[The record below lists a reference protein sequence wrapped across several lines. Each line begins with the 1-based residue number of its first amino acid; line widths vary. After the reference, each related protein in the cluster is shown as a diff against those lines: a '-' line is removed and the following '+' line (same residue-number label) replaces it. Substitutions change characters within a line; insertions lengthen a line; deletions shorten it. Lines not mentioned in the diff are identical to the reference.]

1 MRRTTSLASM
11 PSVPKQVRQGSGGGG
26 GDKDKPARA
35 RPSSSVSAGAV
46 GTGGGGYP
54 SPGRD
59 AFAGL
64 MITAAFLSACGFC
77 AKPLGPG
84 EDTYIYRYR
93 RRPCFPTLCSEM
105 SGEILVFRPWVPFL
119 SLFGGLLAIFGQ
131 APINL
136 SCCFAVRI
144 PRRSL
149 VFHVRVALHLDRI
162 FLSCCRQPTILR
174 TCLLRCEIP

>member
-1 MRRTTSLASM
+1 MLGKRQRSMLMRRTTSLASM

-26 GDKDKPARA
+26 GDDDDKDRQARA

-46 GTGGGGYP
+46 GTGGGAGGGYP

-84 EDTYIYRYR
+84 EDTYIYRGEVA
-93 RRPCFPTLCSEM
+93 FCSQECREHQIAKDELM
-105 SGEILVFRPWVPFL
+105 EQNCTITSIREAPSDQSG
-119 SLFGGLLAIFGQ
+119 SGGGSGGAGD
-131 APINL
+131 
-136 SCCFAVRI
+136 AV
-144 PRRSL
+144 
-149 VFHVRVALHLDRI
+149 A
-162 FLSCCRQPTILR
+162 TA
-174 TCLLRCEIP
+174 

>member
-1 MRRTTSLASM
+1 MLGKRQRSMLMRRTTSLASM

-84 EDTYIYRYR
+84 EDTYIYRGEVA
-93 RRPCFPTLCSEM
+93 FCSQECREHQIKKDELM
-105 SGEILVFRPWVPFL
+105 EQNCTITSIREAPSDQSG
-119 SLFGGLLAIFGQ
+119 SGGGSGGAGD
-131 APINL
+131 
-136 SCCFAVRI
+136 AV
-144 PRRSL
+144 
-149 VFHVRVALHLDRI
+149 AAA
-162 FLSCCRQPTILR
+162 
-174 TCLLRCEIP
+174 

>member
-11 PSVPKQVRQGSGGGG
+11 PSVPKQVRQGSGGG
-26 GDKDKPARA
+26 DKDKQARA

-46 GTGGGGYP
+46 GMGAGGGGGGGYP

-84 EDTYIYRYR
+84 EDTYIYRYH
-93 RRPCFPTLCSEM
+93 RRPCFPILCS
-105 SGEILVFRPWVPFL
+105 SRRG
-119 SLFGGLLAIFGQ
+119 
-131 APINL
+131 N
-136 SCCFAVRI
+136 VR
-144 PRRSL
+144 
-149 VFHVRVALHLDRI
+149 
-162 FLSCCRQPTILR
+162 
-174 TCLLRCEIP
+174 